1 MFSPLPPELLLPA
14 VVIVAALLLRLGTL
28 LKRDL
33 RHAPPPVP
41 ARSVSAGQ
49 GVLRRIF
56 PSRIEQLAHE
66 TTLTRAT
73 TELVASKSDELEA
86 RTALLRA
93 AAALAAQN
101 AEAQPAAAGPPSPPP
116 APAPWTEL
124 SLDDIAQV
132 LELTSLSPQQRAALL
147 ALLSAQLGE

>member
-14 VVIVAALLLRLGTL
+14 FVIVAALLLRLGTL

-33 RHAPPPVP
+33 RHAPPAVP
-41 ARSVSAGQ
+41 ARTVTAGQ

-101 AEAQPAAAGPPSPPP
+101 AEAQPAAGPPAPPP

-124 SLDDIAQV
+124 NLDDIAQV